1 MYVNKTSSN
10 ADIFVFLFLLYV
22 YVGGKVVIK
31 WKSTIFFRKIVA
43 FPHPALLR
51 PFYNKEGEST
61 LSGVRGN
68 FPLSFLCTKE
78 LKATTC
84 AVR

>member
-10 ADIFVFLFLLYV
+10 ADIFFFLFFLYV

-31 WKSTIFFRKIVA
+31 WKSTVFFRKIVA
-43 FPHPALLR
+43 FPHPSLLH

-61 LSGVRGN
+61 LSGVREN
-68 FPLSFLCTKE
+68 FPLRFLCTKE
-78 LKATTC
+78 LKAITC